1 MLAVGAT
8 TGGRSSV
15 ICAAT
20 SAAGA
25 QLPKNK
31 ILSTLSALIYTLV
44 TVYILRAMAL
54 HHYLMY
60 FVPATPMGCA
70 FAYYLYQAFLT
81 FVSLVIRELTLFDGR
96 CYRFIQ
102 ILFNYLGPALYNARF
117 PQVEIQLVIAV
128 SFFLC
133 VDLSRNVAVDAVL
146 F

>member
-1 MLAVGAT
+1 
-8 TGGRSSV
+8 
-15 ICAAT
+15 
-20 SAAGA
+20 
-25 QLPKNK
+25 
-31 ILSTLSALIYTLV
+31 
-44 TVYILRAMAL
+44 MAL

-102 ILFNYLGPALYNARF
+102 ILFNYLGPTLYNALLLEGEF
-117 PQVEIQLVIAV
+117 QLVLAV

-133 VDLSRNVAVDAVL
+133 VDLSRKVAVDAVG